1 MPGKGGGIYR
11 KTETVMST
19 LISFL
24 GKGQNKKTG
33 YSTARYNFGNG
44 VIREVPYFGLAL
56 TEHLKPERLVLVGTA
71 GSMWDVFFEQQ
82 GAEEENLTQLIDA
95 VAEQRVD
102 MKMLGGFE
110 TRLAEKLGRPV
121 TCRIIPYAR
130 NKAEQIAV
138 LRTLADAVE
147 PKARVILDVTHAFR
161 HLPMLALVAARY
173 LTHVSSVFIEGIYY
187 GALEMTPAGGTT
199 PVLRLDGMLEMLDW
213 VEALATYEKDGDY
226 GVFGKLL
233 EQDGMAKEKTSELRQ
248 ASFFERSNNPVRAR
262 EKLTTLTQALDAH
275 QGEMAALFKEE
286 LKRRIAWHRGNHRD
300 DWELALADAYLERRD
315 YVRAAI
321 FLYEACVSR
330 ATRKAG
336 GDLNNYNQREAAWQQ
351 TRQDNHAAR
360 KLEYLRNTLAHG
372 IKNNNEKITKSIS
385 KESDLKNTLQTLRK
399 TLFS

>member
-1 MPGKGGGIYR
+1 
-11 KTETVMST
+11 MST

-24 GKGQNKKTG
+24 GKGQDKKTG
-33 YSTARYNFGNG
+33 YRTARYDFGNG
-44 VIREVPYFGLAL
+44 VVREVPYFGLAL

-82 GAEEENLTQLIDA
+82 GAEENLTQLIDA

-102 MKMLGGFE
+102 MEMLGGFE
-110 TRLAEKLGRPV
+110 ARLAEKLGRPV

-130 NKAEQIAV
+130 DKAEQIAV
-138 LRTLADAVE
+138 LRTLAYAVE
-147 PKARVILDVTHAFR
+147 PKTRVILDVTHAFR

-173 LTHVSSVFIEGIYY
+173 LTHVARVVIEGIYY
-187 GALEMTPAGGTT
+187 GALEMTPPGGAT

-233 EQDGMAKEKTSELRQ
+233 ERDGMAKNKASQLTL
-248 ASFFERSNNPVRAR
+248 ASFFERSSNPVKAR

-286 LKRRIAWHRGNHRD
+286 LKKRIAWHRGAHRD

-330 ATRKAG
+330 VTRKTG
-336 GDLNNYNQREAAWQQ
+336 GDLNDYSQREAAWQQ
-351 TRQDNHAAR
+351 ARQDKPTAR
-360 KLEYLRNTLAHG
+360 KLEYLRNALTHG
-372 IKNNNEKITKSIS
+372 IKPDDRDIANSIS
-385 KESDLKNTLQTLRK
+385 DEGNLKNTLQKFRRA
-399 TLFS
+399 LFP